1 MNVLR
6 WVGTEALTI
15 LSTIYASN
23 DSRHK
28 NAGHKKS
35 DQVML
40 LTSMLKQIQ
49 KSEKSN
55 IKVKIMQK
63 KNFVETIG

>member
-1 MNVLR
+1 
-6 WVGTEALTI
+6 VGTEALAI
-15 LSTIYASN
+15 LPTTYASN
-23 DSRHK
+23 DSIHK

-40 LTSMLKQIQ
+40 TTSMLKQIQ

-55 IKVKIMQK
+55 IKVRIM
-63 KNFVETIG
+63 